1 MKSSKIFSE
10 RNNNFPRV
18 SEIRATRAPIFFTP
32 KCYSAPD
39 CTSCMR
45 TTPTMTKRE
54 AKAHFLAAS
63 VPEGLNDKP
72 AMRYA
77 WGLFTD
83 MLCRD
88 GYITL
93 KQYET
98 CTCPF

>member
-10 RNNNFPRV
+10 RSNNFPRV
-18 SEIRATRAPIFFTP
+18 SEIRATRAPIFFSLHN
-32 KCYSAPD
+32 YSASD

-45 TTPTMTKRE
+45 NTPTMTKRE
-54 AKAHFLAAS
+54 AKANFLAVS
-63 VPEGLNDKP
+63 VPESLNDKP

-77 WGLFTD
+77 WGLYTD
-83 MLCRD
+83 LLCKD

-98 CTCPF
+98 WTCPF